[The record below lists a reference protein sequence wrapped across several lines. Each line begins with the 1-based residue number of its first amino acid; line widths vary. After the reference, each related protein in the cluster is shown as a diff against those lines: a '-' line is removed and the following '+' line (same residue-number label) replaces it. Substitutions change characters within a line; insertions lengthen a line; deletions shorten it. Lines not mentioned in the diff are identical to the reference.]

1 MKKTMTVNL
10 DQDQV
15 DFMVVE
21 SLKYDYSTMAIS
33 PMPEDEE
40 LLNAIS
46 VVLEYYLSP
55 DDYRA
60 WVNSKDMSKDKWVE
74 EKDIPLD

>member
-1 MKKTMTVNL
+1 MKKTMTIDL
-10 DQDQV
+10 DHDQV

-60 WVNSKDMSKDKWVE
+60 WVNSKDMSHAKTEV
-74 EKDIPLD
+74 

>member
-1 MKKTMTVNL
+1 MKRIMTVDL

-15 DFMVVE
+15 DYLVVE
-21 SLKYDYSTMAIS
+21 NLKHDYRSMAVN

-40 LLNAIS
+40 LLNAID

-55 DDYRA
+55 EQL
-60 WVNSKDMSKDKWVE
+60 KDWRE
-74 EKDIPLD
+74 EKVKFSV

>member
-1 MKKTMTVNL
+1 MKKTVTVDL

-46 VVLEYYLSP
+46 VVLEIG
-55 DDYRA
+55 RA
-60 WVNSKDMSKDKWVE
+60 HV
-74 EKDIPLD
+74 